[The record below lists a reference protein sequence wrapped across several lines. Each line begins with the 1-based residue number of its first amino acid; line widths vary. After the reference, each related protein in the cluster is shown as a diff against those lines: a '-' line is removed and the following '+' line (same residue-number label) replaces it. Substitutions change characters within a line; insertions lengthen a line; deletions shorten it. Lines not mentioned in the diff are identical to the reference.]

1 MKRIFTLV
9 LLLLIIAKPALT
21 QELDKYGYPIYKKLS
36 EEDLTRILGK
46 QFTPQLAKLTGDKNL
61 IKQIII
67 SGNKITTVVYNYGS
81 ICKPNTLGNV
91 ADLVWQNL
99 GYGFEFGPLVGAEV
113 VDDSGNTVHIVDD
126 SFILT
131 GQGDYSPDGTIK
143 WGWLPKAGYVDESQ
157 DEIASLNAADANGD
171 GKPDSWPERWYNAG
185 ADKYIWP
192 AFLGDQATAPDEEIY
207 FVVDD
212 YTNAE
217 FDYFPFINDT
227 SKRGLG
233 LDMEVRILQ
242 FNNALA
248 EDIMFL
254 VYNVINRSDYTLN
267 KVYFGMHGDPH
278 IGGYENYSDD
288 RAGFIDPFGV
298 SLQTSTV
305 FPFRARNMVFS
316 WDDDMTGMSS
326 RTCGYFGWKFLE
338 SPTNSSNGKDDDD
351 DGLTDETPYN
361 SAGQYIDGISTPLT
375 TGISDVTKFTAIYG
389 TPKARFEGD
398 EDGDW
403 DPAKDDIGIDG
414 IAPSSV
420 NYPGPDYGEGDG
432 IPSQGWF
439 SDLNAN
445 DKYDVGEPIS
455 DERLPGY
462 VWAGSEPGFGYR
474 DISESDQIGLTS
486 FHPATYTN
494 SLPNVPKN
502 DPLMWEWLSSDT
514 IDTGQE
520 LLTEAGDNIFNFG
533 SGPLKLEKG
542 ESQRFSMAIL
552 FGDNLDD
559 LILNAETS
567 TRILESDYRFA
578 KPPDKPVVKA
588 IAGKDRVTLYWDN
601 TSELS
606 FDPFLRANDFQGYK
620 IYRSRDYT
628 FSDVYTITDANGV
641 PFLGQAYTQNGIK
654 AQYDLN
660 DSLSGLHPVEY
671 VGRGVKYNL
680 GSNTGLVHEYVDSS
694 VTPGVT
700 YYYAVVAYDGGSV
713 KFDLSPSECQS
724 VIEKD
729 PITSQLVFDVN
740 TVQATPGGMAEDI
753 SNAEAGTDGI
763 PERVAGNSTGLIKV
777 KVLNDLEVPNNRQYD
792 LNFVDTDTYNV
803 YDANGIEETFTSK
816 DTVSVALSK
825 KYITEGTVK
834 LYDSNNSLID
844 TNKYSLNLRTGRI
857 KGAYSGAL
865 ATGQKYKI
873 SYNYYPVYMSN
884 KVDGSDGNPT
894 FDGMKVY
901 VKNDDLQVDYK
912 TSGWSNTSINA
923 KDTVF
928 YPPMTGTPTKFRADW
943 KMIWNDLDT
952 ANGTWKFPGDTV
964 INQTKRKTVMPF
976 KIINTTTNEK
986 ATYLVFESTP
996 ATRNNNKWDW
1006 GEYII
1011 IQPQGETGLKVA
1023 YQITLNLPDS
1033 TVTNP
1038 VLPKSGDEYYINT
1051 LKPFQQGDKY
1061 TFKSKAVESNVAQN
1075 GNMLDKVIVVPNP
1088 YVAYSDAENPGL
1100 TLTSR
1105 GERVLQFRNLP
1116 SKCTIRIYTLTGEL
1130 VQKIEK
1136 DDLTNMAAW
1145 DLLSNEGQ
1153 RIAYGIYLYH
1163 IDAPGIGEKIGRF
1176 AVIK

>member
-9 LLLLIIAKPALT
+9 LLLVIIAGSALP
-21 QELDKYGYPIYKKLS
+21 QEVDKYGYPIYKKLS
-36 EEDLTRILGK
+36 EADLTRLLGD
-46 QFTPQLAKLTGDKNL
+46 QFNPQLRKTNGDYNL
-61 IKQIII
+61 IKQIIV
-67 SGNKITTVVYNYGS
+67 SGNKITTVIYNYGS
-81 ICKPNTLGNV
+81 ICKPNTLGNI

-99 GYGFEFGPLVGAEV
+99 GYGFEFGPLVAAEV
-113 VDDSGNTVHIVDD
+113 VDDSGNTVNIVDD

-143 WGWLPKAGYVDESQ
+143 WGWLPKAGYVDPAQ
-157 DEIASLNAADANGD
+157 DEIASLNAPDADGD

-192 AFLGDQATAPDEEIY
+192 AFLGDQATAPDEEVY

-217 FDYFPFINDT
+217 FDYFPFINDNT
-227 SKRGLG
+227 KRGLG

-254 VYNVINRSDYTLN
+254 VYNVVNRSDKNLD

-278 IGGYENYSDD
+278 VGGPDNYSDD
-288 RAGFIDPFGV
+288 RAGFIDPEGK
-298 SLQTSTV
+298 SLQSSIA

-316 WDDDMTGMSS
+316 WDDDMEGMYS

-338 SPTNSSNGKDDDD
+338 SPTNSSNSEDDDV
-351 DGLTDETPYN
+351 DGLTDESPYN
-361 SAGQYIDGISTPLT
+361 SSGPYIDGITTPLT
-375 TGISDVTKFTAIYG
+375 TGITNLTWFTSVYG
-389 TPKARFEGD
+389 APKARFSGD

-403 DPAKDDIGIDG
+403 DPLKDDIGIDG
-414 IAPSSV
+414 IAPTSV
-420 NYPGPDYGEGDG
+420 NYPGPDYGEADG
-432 IPSQGWF
+432 KPSQGWF
-439 SDLNAN
+439 SDLNVN
-445 DKYDVGEPIS
+445 EKYDTGEPLS
-455 DERLPGY
+455 EERIPGY

-520 LLTEAGDNIFNFG
+520 LLTAAGDNIFNFG

-578 KPPDKPVVKA
+578 KPPEKPKVKA
-588 IAGKDRVTLYWDN
+588 VAGKDRVTLYWDN

-620 IYRSRDYT
+620 IYRSRDYS

-641 PFLGQAYTQNGIK
+641 PFIGQAFTQNGIK
-654 AQYDLN
+654 AQFDIA
-660 DSLSGLHPVEY
+660 DTISGLHPVEY
-671 VGRGVKYNL
+671 VGRGVKFNL

-700 YYYAVVAYDGGSV
+700 YYYAVAAYDGGSV
-713 KFDLSPSECQS
+713 KFDLSPSECQT

-729 PITSQLVFDVN
+729 PITNQLIFDVN
-740 TVQATPGGMAEDI
+740 TVQATAGGLAEDYK
-753 SNAEAGTDGI
+753 NAKAGSDGI
-763 PERVAGNSTGLIKV
+763 LERISGNSTGVVSV
-777 KVLNDLEVPNNRQYD
+777 KVLNDLEVQENRKYD
-792 LNFVDTDTYNV
+792 LAFVKDDTYNL
-803 YDANGIEETFTSK
+803 YDVNGIEESFTSK
-816 DTVSVALSK
+816 DTVSVGLSK
-825 KYITEGTVK
+825 ENLAAGTIQVFDANNA
-834 LYDSNNSLID
+834 LLDS
-844 TNKYSLNLRTGRI
+844 NKYSINLRTGRI

-865 ATGQKYKI
+865 TTGQKYKVK
-873 SYNYYPVYMSN
+873 YNYFPVYYSSII
-884 KVDGSDGNPT
+884 DGSDGNPT
-894 FDGMKVY
+894 FDGMKIY
-901 VKNDDLQVDYK
+901 VTNDDLQVDYS
-912 TSGWSNTSINA
+912 TSGWSNTSINV

-928 YPPMTGTPTKFRADW
+928 YPPVTGTPTKYRADW
-943 KMIWNDLDT
+943 KVVWNDLDT

-964 INQTKRKTVMPF
+964 MNQTKKKTVMPF
-976 KIINTTTNEK
+976 KIINTTTNQK
-986 ATYLVFESTP
+986 ATYIIFETTP
-996 ATRNNNKWDW
+996 ATRNNLKWDW
-1006 GEYII
+1006 GESII

-1023 YQITLNLPDS
+1023 YQLNINLPDS

-1038 VLPKSGDEYYINT
+1038 VYPKSGDIYYINT
-1051 LKPFQQGDKY
+1051 LKPFQTDDKY
-1061 TFKSKAVESNVAQN
+1061 TFTSKAIESLAGQN
-1075 GNMLDKVIVVPNP
+1075 GNVLDKVTVVPNP
-1088 YVAYSDAENPGL
+1088 YVAYSIAENPGL
-1100 TLTSR
+1100 TLSSR

-1116 SKCTIRIYTLTGEL
+1116 AKCTIRIFTITGEL

-1136 DDLTNMAAW
+1136 DDLTNSTAW

-1153 RIAYGIYLYH
+1153 RIAYGIYIYH
-1163 IDAPGIGEKIGRF
+1163 IDAPGIGEKIGRL